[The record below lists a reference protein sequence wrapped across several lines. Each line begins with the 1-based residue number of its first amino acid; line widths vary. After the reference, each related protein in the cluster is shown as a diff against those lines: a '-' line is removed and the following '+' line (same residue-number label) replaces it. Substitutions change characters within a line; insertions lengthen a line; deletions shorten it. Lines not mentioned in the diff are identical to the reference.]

1 MYMVQPNE
9 CTSLDEVRKQI
20 DRIDEQIMVLF
31 GERFQFVKEVTK
43 YKKSDTDSIIAHERR
58 AKVLQRIRQ
67 LAEQNNLNPDEFE
80 KMYENL
86 IEHFIQEEI
95 KLVNK

>member
-1 MYMVQPNE
+1 MLKPDE

-20 DRIDEQIMVLF
+20 DEIDEQIMALF
-31 GERFQFVKEVTK
+31 GTRFQFVQEVTK
-43 YKKSDTDSIIAHERR
+43 YKKPDAESIIAHERR
-58 AKVLQRIRQ
+58 AKVLNRIRQ
-67 LAEQNNLNPDEFE
+67 LAEDNHLNPDEFE